1 MVFNCV
7 MVVLDF
13 LPEARLK
20 RGLTVSEAQNTI
32 NVLSSQNLTLE
43 DGGIY
48 SCGGIYASLI
58 QSFGASVTVNVR
70 GMYT

>member
-1 MVFNCV
+1 

-20 RGLTVSEAQNTI
+20 RGVTVSEAQNTI

-48 SCGGIYASLI
+48 SCGGIYASEL
-58 QSFGASVTVNVR
+58 SFGASVTVNVR
-70 GMYT
+70 GICIHT